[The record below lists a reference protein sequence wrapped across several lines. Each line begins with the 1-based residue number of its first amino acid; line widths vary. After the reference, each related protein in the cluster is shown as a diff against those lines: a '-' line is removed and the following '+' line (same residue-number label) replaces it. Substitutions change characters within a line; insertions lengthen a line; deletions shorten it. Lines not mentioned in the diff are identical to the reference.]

1 MIITGDL
8 DYDVYVWAANNI
20 FVNGTCPDVYK
31 TLITGGMNAFYV
43 YVFPVQ
49 FFLGVIG
56 NALNLCVLLS
66 RHMRS
71 EANCLLAALAI
82 ADILLFLTMLPA
94 GLGVW
99 PSFYTNDYFSLTGA
113 MPNPARRLKLS
124 LRMST
129 GGKTLRA

>member
-1 MIITGDL
+1 M
-8 DYDVYVWAANNI
+8 
-20 FVNGTCPDVYK
+20 YK

-71 EANCLLAALAI
+71 EVSIPLHSCRRAAPKFPFIQANYLLSALAI
-82 ADILLFLTMLPA
+82 ADILLFITMLPA
-94 GLGVW
+94 ALGVW
-99 PSFYTNDYFSLTGA
+99 PSFYTNDYFRSA
-113 MPNPARRLKLS
+113 IPDC
-124 LRMST
+124 
-129 GGKTLRA
+129 